1 MVERGGKSYVA
12 EVDITVCMHE
22 SLKFQ
27 GKFNANRS
35 GNRLDFKND
44 MHDFQ

>member
-1 MVERGGKSYVA
+1 MIERGGKSYVA

-22 SLKFQ
+22 SLKL
-27 GKFNANRS
+27 NRS

-44 MHDFQ
+44 MHNFQ